1 MSINM
6 VELRREATMT
16 YVEKASDLFAK
27 GFNCSQAVLAA
38 FAADFGLDEA
48 QALKLACGLG
58 GGMGCTARTCGAV
71 TGAFLVIGL
80 KYGSCKA
87 EDKDSKPLT
96 YRKVREFIEELEK
109 RRGSIE
115 CRRLLGI
122 DISSEKGFAEAKE
135 KKLFKIICPKI
146 VEDAAD
152 ILAGT
157 IL

>member
-1 MSINM
+1 MP
-6 VELRREATMT
+6 
-16 YVEKASDLFAK
+16 YVKKASDLFGK
-27 GFNCSQAVLAA
+27 GFNCAQSVFAA
-38 FAADFGLDEA
+38 FTKDYGLDEA

-71 TGAFLVIGL
+71 TGAILVIGL
-80 KYGSCKA
+80 KYGNCA
-87 EDKDSKPLT
+87 VEDKNSKPLT
-96 YRKVREFIEELEK
+96 YRKVREFIEEFEK

-115 CRRLLGI
+115 CGKLVGI
-122 DISSEKGFAEAKE
+122 DISSEKGFAEARE

-152 ILAGT
+152 IIGKM